1 MAGVIVVERIPWLLI
16 APYTAS
22 LADRKDRL
30 RLAAIAQTIRL
41 LLAAVFALLL
51 SLNLSGIV
59 LLYLFVFLITALETA
74 YDSAVFA
81 LVPQVVPDQDLE
93 KVNGRLQAAQ
103 TVSLQF
109 AGPPAAALLF
119 RIAPALAFWANSIT
133 FAISA
138 LILHRRQPKV
148 SPDAASDAHQDAQR
162 DEPAPAASEA
172 NRDNDWRLGIRLVAR
187 HAPLR
192 EIAIVLLL
200 LTLSAGAAEAVLV
213 LFAIERLGLSELGYS
228 LLFVGMGAGG
238 VLGGLA
244 ASRVTA
250 LMGTRAAWITSTLTA
265 ALCTLAIAIANSGVL
280 VGALLTVQGVAV
292 VVANVASVSFRQ
304 RIVPLVVMARV
315 GAVFRIIAMGCLAVG
330 AGLGGVIASIAGLAA
345 PFILAGVLGFLAT
358 VVLAVRFHTWNGDQ
372 ISADPLIKN
381 LTSASG
387 GDAVPP
393 PVKSA

>member
-1 MAGVIVVERIPWLLI
+1 MITPNRLVTAASTSFIGDGLRLTAVPLLAASITTDPILVAGVIVVERIPWLLI

-59 LLYLFVFLITALETA
+59 LLYLFVFVITALETA

-148 SPDAASDAHQDAQR
+148 S
-162 DEPAPAASEA
+162 
-172 NRDNDWRLGIRLVAR
+172 
-187 HAPLR
+187 
-192 EIAIVLLL
+192 
-200 LTLSAGAAEAVLV
+200 
-213 LFAIERLGLSELGYS
+213 
-228 LLFVGMGAGG
+228 
-238 VLGGLA
+238 
-244 ASRVTA
+244 
-250 LMGTRAAWITSTLTA
+250 
-265 ALCTLAIAIANSGVL
+265 
-280 VGALLTVQGVAV
+280 
-292 VVANVASVSFRQ
+292 
-304 RIVPLVVMARV
+304 
-315 GAVFRIIAMGCLAVG
+315 
-330 AGLGGVIASIAGLAA
+330 
-345 PFILAGVLGFLAT
+345 
-358 VVLAVRFHTWNGDQ
+358 
-372 ISADPLIKN
+372 AD
-381 LTSASG
+381 
-387 GDAVPP
+387 
-393 PVKSA
+393 